1 VTDPIT
7 YGLGVILSSPLI
19 WIGLLLIGGGL
30 LALAWMFRGPL
41 GYYEPEIPAVVQPP
55 VEATF
60 IRPTRWVEPNY
71 HRSGEY
77 PVVARI
83 PGATPEAGSADLETD
98 QVNRATDQ
106 WVAQQDWDA
115 AVDDSITGLG
125 EFTLVGGPKERTEDT
140 VALSSVATLAPQLAN
155 LARFL
160 NAIDASTEE
169 LAVAADVTVELAS
182 DGNHTAAAEVDEAI
196 LRRVVDGLREP
207 DPVPEVADDCPL
219 TTQEIEIP
227 TVGEAPVHA
236 GIADREPTRDLSA
249 AMEKVR
255 QA

>member
-41 GYYEPEIPAVVQPP
+41 GYYEPEIPAVIQPP
-55 VEATF
+55 TEATL
-60 IRPTRWVEPNY
+60 IHPTQQVAPNY
-71 HRSGEY
+71 RRPDSDTG
-77 PVVARI
+77 VVAYI
-83 PGATPEAGSADLETD
+83 PGATRPAVQEQQQAGPACPICGGPWHALCPSA
-98 QVNRATDQ
+98 
-106 WVAQQDWDA
+106 
-115 AVDDSITGLG
+115 
-125 EFTLVGGPKERTEDT
+125 PKERTEET
-140 VALSSVATLAPQLAN
+140 VALPAVAELAPQLAA

-169 LAVAADVTVELAS
+169 LAVTADVSAELAS

-207 DPVPEVADDCPL
+207 DPEPEPEDDCPL
-219 TTQEIEIP
+219 TTQEIPSLDEALP
-227 TVGEAPVHA
+227 EYETTVRRAQ
-236 GIADREPTRDLSA
+236 TQDLSA
-249 AMEKVR
+249 VMEKVR
-255 QA
+255 AET